1 MRISDWSSD
10 GSSDLWKELLSNRPY
25 VLLCLA
31 AGLQMVLLMGIPQWF
46 PAYMER
52 SYGIERVQVGRMIAS
67 TNTLGML
74 LGIFAAG
81 PLADRL
87 AVRNVLWPARIML
100 LARSEENTSELQS
113 LMRISYAVFCLITKI
128 EYLIT

>member
-1 MRISDWSSD
+1 
-10 GSSDLWKELLSNRPY
+10 
-25 VLLCLA
+25 
-31 AGLQMVLLMGIPQWF
+31 MVLLMVIPQWF

-100 LARSEENTSELQS
+100 LASISASVPAILLFIIQDLHLILATMAVMGFFRSEEHTSELQS
-113 LMRISYAVFCLITKI
+113 LMRNSY
-128 EYLIT
+128 